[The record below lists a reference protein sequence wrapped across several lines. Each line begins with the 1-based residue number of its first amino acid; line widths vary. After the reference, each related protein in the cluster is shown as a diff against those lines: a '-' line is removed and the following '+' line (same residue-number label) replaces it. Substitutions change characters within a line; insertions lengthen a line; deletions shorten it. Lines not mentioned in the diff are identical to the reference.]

1 MHCFNSLSLKFRV
14 KVHSSNNYISM
25 KCVRVCCCADRAKQP
40 VASCFYGHTA
50 THTHTQFNPNSDHR
64 LRPPWIRM
72 VSQTTHTQMHTLIT
86 PGLLMRRRRGTRM
99 SAEAASTAS
108 TSSTAEGYVCELG
121 ALELPQLQ
129 PLRAL
134 KANNKLL
141 VIPLRSELC

>member
-1 MHCFNSLSLKFRV
+1 MDQDAFSD
-14 KVHSSNNYISM
+14 Y
-25 KCVRVCCCADRAKQP
+25 
-40 VASCFYGHTA
+40 
-50 THTHTQFNPNSDHR
+50 THTNAHTHYT
-64 LRPPWIRM
+64 RPR
-72 VSQTTHTQMHTLIT
+72 
-86 PGLLMRRRRGTRM
+86 LLMRRRRGTRM